1 MSDKNPYLQE
11 TEVPLPTQKYTLRIR
26 GDDQQEHAIE
36 VNPDALPDGHVGR
49 PGSILNLALAHGLE
63 IDHACGGVCACATC
77 HVIVRQ
83 GLDTCNDP
91 SDDEE
96 DQLDEAP
103 GVTPKSRL
111 ACQCVPNGTQDVV
124 VEVPAWNRNLAR
136 EAPH

>member
-11 TEVPLPTQKYTLRIR
+11 AEVPLPTRMYTLRIR

-96 DQLDEAP
+96 DQLDEAA